1 MTFHPTRITIET
13 GKASQTIVSRT
24 HTHTRLTEVL
34 RHADLPLNT
43 RCGER
48 GLCDGC
54 LVELIAGTLV
64 NVQTQQAVGPSDA
77 GVLVRACEH
86 QLQADGAD
94 LTIRIPPRSLLA
106 HQPQVVS
113 EFRINVPWSH
123 DPIDSGDQA
132 AGVSEGPNNTAH
144 NNGQHRYGVAVDIGT
159 TTVAVLLVD
168 LATGTTV
175 GQAAGFNRQMGLG
188 DDVLTRI
195 NLCSTDP
202 QMLSRLQQTVIK
214 STLGPLIAE
223 ALRTAGPGVTGPIT
237 AMTFA
242 GNTTMLHLAAG
253 VDPSSMGIAPFTP
266 VFLEHRTMRAHEIG
280 LALPAAASVVAGH
293 SAEGEPLSVDPV
305 VHLLPGAAAYVGADL
320 VAGILSSGLA
330 YDPGPSLLVD
340 VGTNGEIIF
349 KHGDTLLGCATAAG
363 PAFEGSRLTSGLRAG
378 EGAISA
384 ISFTARPFAI
394 HTRVIGDTAPIGL
407 CGSAYIDFLADAR
420 RVGLLSPTGRFDR
433 DFLHRQVPPDCLRT
447 GEDDG
452 AMFRVAQSAGQRDI
466 LVSETDVA
474 ALLQAKAAIAAGI
487 LTLLAHAGVTAAQV
501 KTVYLAGGFGTRMNR
516 NSAMACGLL
525 PGFNARQVQVVG
537 NSSLAGALLALLD
550 SSVIPELHRIAKRMR
565 IIELN
570 LDPSFEDRYIDQ
582 LSLP

>member
-1 MTFHPTRITIET
+1 
-13 GKASQTIVSRT
+13 
-24 HTHTRLTEVL
+24 
-34 RHADLPLNT
+34 
-43 RCGER
+43 
-48 GLCDGC
+48 
-54 LVELIAGTLV
+54 
-64 NVQTQQAVGPSDA
+64 
-77 GVLVRACEH
+77 
-86 QLQADGAD
+86 
-94 LTIRIPPRSLLA
+94 
-106 HQPQVVS
+106 
-113 EFRINVPWSH
+113 
-123 DPIDSGDQA
+123 
-132 AGVSEGPNNTAH
+132 
-144 NNGQHRYGVAVDIGT
+144 
-159 TTVAVLLVD
+159 
-168 LATGTTV
+168 
-175 GQAAGFNRQMGLG
+175 
-188 DDVLTRI
+188 
-195 NLCSTDP
+195 
-202 QMLSRLQQTVIK
+202 MLSRLQQAVIK
-214 STLGPLIAE
+214 STIGPLIAE
-223 ALRTAGPGVTGPIT
+223 AIRSAGSALHGPIT
-237 AMTFA
+237 VITFA
-242 GNTTMLHLAAG
+242 GNSTMLHLAAG

-266 VFLEHRTMRAHEIG
+266 VFLEHRTMLAHEIG
-280 LALPAAASVVAGH
+280 LALPSAAAAVPGH
-293 SAEGEPLSVDPV
+293 SAEGAPLSVDPV

-384 ISFTARPFAI
+384 INFTARPFAV
-394 HTRVIGDTAPIGL
+394 HTRVIGDTKPIGL

-420 RVGLLSPTGRFDR
+420 RVGMLTPTGRFDR
-433 DFLHRQVPPDCLRT
+433 DYLHVHVPPDCLRP

-452 AMFRVAQSAGQRDI
+452 VMFRVARNSGQRDI

-487 LTLLAHAGVTAAQV
+487 LTLLSHAGITPERV

-516 NSAMACGLL
+516 ENAMACGLL

-550 SSVIPELHRIAKRMR
+550 SSVIPELERIAKKMR
-565 IIELN
+565 IVELN